1 MSEYKY
7 RKYTDE
13 EKYKYYKSKVMNLT
27 YMIDQIF
34 RYIDSKG
41 LLDELNQV
49 TGIKAEQ
56 SPSMEAE
63 RQQGRARGIVD
74 YDDIPVI
81 GD

>member
-1 MSEYKY
+1 MSYNY
-7 RKYTDE
+7 RKYSDE
-13 EKYKYYKSKVMNLT
+13 EKYKYYKHKAMSMT
-27 YMIDQIF
+27 YMLDQIF

-41 LLDELNQV
+41 LLDELHQV

-56 SPSMEAE
+56 SSSMEAE
-63 RQQGRARGIVD
+63 RQQSRARGQIS